1 MHTPSIVPVELN
13 SILNQNARI
22 LSTWFGQIGNKYK
35 ATKYCVIA
43 QEFLKGIQ
51 EVSKSSNDRIFPLL
65 YNNSIIIV
73 LFLLKKNKTSV
84 PQVMWRPDR
93 GAWFDWDLINH
104 KNQDCFFVSNIVPL
118 WTGSYNMPKENVAN
132 DVLRYLMDE
141 GIVGPDFSISF
152 HGIKL

>member
-51 EVSKSSNDRIFPLL
+51 EVSKSSNDNTYPLL

-73 LFLLKKNKTSV
+73 LFLLIN
-84 PQVMWRPDR
+84 QNIYCRLCGDR
-93 GAWFDWDLINH
+93 TEVRGL
-104 KNQDCFFVSNIVPL
+104 
-118 WTGSYNMPKENVAN
+118 TG
-132 DVLRYLMDE
+132 
-141 GIVGPDFSISF
+141 I
-152 HGIKL
+152 